1 MTLSIDNLIFDLIFL
16 LQGARYVALIAGIY
30 YGIKKYGEY
39 TQDHVMISLCGWIV
53 CHSSILF
60 GKKPKKPLITLSER
74 VILIVY
80 KGTLRFQPLLM

>member
-39 TQDHVMISLCGWIV
+39 PQDYVMISLCGWIV
-53 CHSSILF
+53 CHCSILF
-60 GKKPKKPLITLSER
+60 GKKPEKPLIAFLER

-80 KGTLRFQPLLM
+80 KGTLMFQPFLM